1 MTQLMIELPSEY
13 VVLTRDEYQEL
24 KEKSDERIWV
34 GLKELEELTGLKRNK
49 LDDILTRYR
58 DELDIKN
65 GGPVKYPDGGKWNFN
80 KRATLKWLENN
91 HSRIWSDDPYYS

>member
-1 MTQLMIELPSEY
+1 MTQLTVTIPSEY
-13 VVLTRDEYQEL
+13 VVITKGEYAEL
-24 KEKSDERIWV
+24 KDKSDERIWI
-34 GLKELEELTGLKRNK
+34 GFKDLQDLTGLKRTK

-80 KRATLKWLENN
+80 KRPTLEWLEIN
-91 HSRIWSDDPYYS
+91 HGRIWSDDPHYS